1 MDGNLWAGEGIIKRD
16 PKKQNQNGKLF
27 EKILLKNPHLTVA
40 NELPQCDGLFT
51 RIKQTKNGTQKS
63 VLDFFVICDKILPL
77 VSGMHID
84 ENGGQSLTRYNG
96 KVTKTDHCMLELN
109 INLMVHKEE
118 KHERQH
124 VFNVKN
130 KLCQKKFTEF
140 TSETT
145 MFSKCFESNSE
156 SIDIQFKRWKRCFI
170 KALHA
175 CFKKIRVKND

>member
-1 MDGNLWAGEGIIKRD
+1 MFENL
-16 PKKQNQNGKLF
+16 
-27 EKILLKNPHLTVA
+27 LLKNPHLTVA

-175 CFKKIRVKND
+175 CFKKSE